1 MRRPADAFPRGALP
15 VLQGIVAVGFLA
27 VLWQVADGPKAA
39 LSLAAA
45 DPVWLVAGLVAL
57 TAQTVLSALRWR
69 LTAAQ
74 LGIRLGAVGAVREY
88 YLAQI
93 VNQTVPGG
101 VVGDA
106 GRAVR
111 ARSQAGLLAAGQSV
125 LFERL
130 AGQIAMVLTLALG
143 FLATWAVPGGLDWPG
158 WLVGPVAGLLI
169 AAALAPVALRWAAR
183 VPGGA
188 GRRAA
193 AIWRA
198 LGIALATRSVLPA
211 QVALSLGTTACN
223 LAAFACCA
231 RAVHAPL
238 PLVAVV
244 ALVPLILITMVI
256 PLSPSGWGLREGAA
270 AALFPL
276 AGLSA
281 AQGLAASLAF
291 GIAMLVASLP
301 GVVAVWRPG
310 WQAAP
315 RDVTKP

>member
-1 MRRPADAFPRGALP
+1 
-15 VLQGIVAVGFLA
+15 
-27 VLWQVADGPKAA
+27 
-39 LSLAAA
+39 
-45 DPVWLVAGLVAL
+45 
-57 TAQTVLSALRWR
+57 
-69 LTAAQ
+69 
-74 LGIRLGAVGAVREY
+74 VREY

-143 FLATWAVPGGLDWPG
+143 FLATWALPGGLDWPG

-169 AAALAPVALRWAAR
+169 AAALAPVALGGAALVPGRTGRGAIALRQALGVALAAR
-183 VPGGA
+183 
-188 GRRAA
+188 R
-193 AIWRA
+193 
-198 LGIALATRSVLPA
+198 VLPA
-211 QVALSLGTTACN
+211 QIALSLGTTACN
-223 LAAFACCA
+223 LAAFAFCA
-231 RAVHAPL
+231 RAVDAAL

-244 ALVPLILITMVI
+244 TLVPLILIAMVI
-256 PLSPSGWGLREGAA
+256 PLSLSGWGLREGVA

-281 AQGLAASLAF
+281 AQGLAASMAF
-291 GIAMLVASLP
+291 GLAVLAASLP
-301 GVVAVWRPG
+301 GLVAVWSRSGRSLASGRASGPASGLADRPP
-310 WQAAP
+310 A
-315 RDVTKP
+315 T